1 LNVKYIKIKK
11 VIYDG
16 KRIVGPRPLM
26 FKAMPLTVGMA
37 DSYIFKSSKF
47 VQVKSSVINF
57 LILKRIGFNN
67 CLVYVCVKRKN
78 TII

>member
-1 LNVKYIKIKK
+1 
-11 VIYDG
+11 
-16 KRIVGPRPLM
+16 M